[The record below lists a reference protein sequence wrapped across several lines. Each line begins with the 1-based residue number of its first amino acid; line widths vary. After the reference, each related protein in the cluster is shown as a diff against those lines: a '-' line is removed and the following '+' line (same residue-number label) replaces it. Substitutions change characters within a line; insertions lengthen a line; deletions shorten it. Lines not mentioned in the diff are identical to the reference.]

1 VANDGLSA
9 GAAARRLGVAV
20 TTLRTW
26 HQRYGLGPSR
36 HEPGHH
42 RRYTVEDMVRLQVMQ
57 RLTAQGVAPAEAAAW
72 ARRTSDPAALSSS
85 APSSSVPSPSGADS
99 AFSSPEVSPSPEPEA
114 SASRSGPSVDRAPR
128 PGSLRPEDS
137 TEPALRAAAAA
148 ARESILSLVESGAL
162 IADADSGEGR
172 AGGGQTI
179 ALGPRADPAARGLAR
194 AAMRLDAPAMR
205 YILDAAVTHR
215 GVVSAWNKVM
225 MPVLIGIGERYEATE
240 RFIEVEHLLSRSI
253 TEALSIVPRPP
264 RELTPRALL
273 AAADEEQHTLPLE
286 ALAAALA
293 ENGVPSRLLGA
304 RVPVRAL
311 LDAVDRTGPAAVVL
325 WSQLPGTGDVVP
337 LELLLSLPQP
347 PLVVAAAGP
356 GWPIAD
362 LPPMV
367 TPLSGLAEGVR
378 VVSAACA

>member
-1 VANDGLSA
+1 VTNDGLSA

-72 ARRTSDPAALSSS
+72 AQRAPDPAALPDPADPHPDPDAPYLGPDGPLSSS
-85 APSSSVPSPSGADS
+85 GTLISGAGTPASSSGAAAPASFSGAVAPAES
-99 AFSSPEVSPSPEPEA
+99 A
-114 SASRSGPSVDRAPR
+114 D
-128 PGSLRPEDS
+128 
-137 TEPALRAAAAA
+137 PALRAAAAA

-162 IADADSGEGR
+162 IAETDPGEGR

-179 ALGPRADPAARGLAR
+179 ALGPRVDPAARGLAR

-205 YILDAAVTHR
+205 YILESAVTHR
-215 GVVSAWNKVM
+215 GVISTWNKVM

-240 RFIEVEHLLSRSI
+240 RFVEVEHLLSRSI
-253 TEALSIVPRPP
+253 TEALSTVPRPH
-264 RELTPRALL
+264 RDLTPRVLL

-304 RVPVRAL
+304 RVPPRAL
-311 LDAVDRTGPAAVVL
+311 LDAVDRTGPAVVVL
-325 WSQLPGTGDVVP
+325 WSQLPGTGDVTQ
-337 LELLLSLPQP
+337 LENLLYRPHP

-362 LPPMV
+362 LPPTV

-378 VVSAACA
+378 VVSAASA